1 MKHPFRIF
9 ELSKNEQCVVLIL
22 IFVLITIAF
31 IAYERR
37 VHPLEAQP
45 TSAST
50 PNPAPTGQ
58 SPFKPGI
65 RP

>member
-9 ELSKNEQCVVLIL
+9 ELSKNEQRVVLIV
-22 IFVLITIAF
+22 IFVLITIVF
-31 IAYERR
+31 VAYERR

-45 TSAST
+45 ASAPT
-50 PNPAPTGQ
+50 ANPAPTGQ